1 VDGKDRKGNG
11 AFRQTVDAAIRHN
24 PKMMVSEA
32 SRELNPLTSLWLA
45 IKKIEHGKV
54 NGSWLSLRNALAVA
68 LPLGLGMLLGNSL
81 AGVAVATGALNVSFS
96 DGTDPYKQRARRMI
110 GWSVLGASA
119 VFLGSVTGVW
129 HLPAILV
136 AAAWAFAAGMLMCL
150 GTRAGDLGLNTLV
163 VLIVFAAHAE
173 TSLRGAIYA
182 GLLVLAGGLLQT
194 TFALLFWPLRRDRPE
209 RHVVGQVYLDLARE
223 VDPLS
228 DAPATSPLA
237 APSAAVQDTLAALS
251 RDHSVESERYRLL
264 FDQADRLRLSIYLLN
279 RLRDSLGEGDN
290 QRSEAEGD
298 AAEQLDAMLPLVSK
312 LLAAVGHWLIDGR
325 APENLE
331 SIRKELRTLADFAQ
345 AQKSSPAQ
353 RLWTNVASA
362 IDVLAGQLRL
372 VVQLAEKSTLD
383 EENELTASGLAPPL
397 KLQIASGLAT
407 LRANLDLD
415 SAVCRHAIRLSLCIA
430 LGDAIERAV
439 NWQRAYWLPMT
450 IAVVLKPDFTSTFSR
465 GVLRLLGTLCGLM
478 LATVLYLE
486 LRPGP
491 MGQVLLVGVFAF
503 FLRYLG
509 PANYGVF
516 TVAISGLIVFLIA
529 ATGVSSPEQVVV
541 ARAVNTT
548 AGGLL
553 ALLAYA
559 LWPTWERTQ
568 VAEAMAAMF
577 DATRVYFQTV
587 MQRLTTGDDSLTAA
601 LDNSRRAWRRTR
613 TAAEASVDRVLME
626 PGITP
631 GVRDCLSSMLASSH
645 ALVQAMMGL
654 EAGAMKTSVHTSAG
668 ALNVFAK
675 DVDFTLYFLSA
686 ALRGSQTASQS
697 LPQLR
702 EDHRRLIESRASFSA
717 SDEYILIETDR
728 LTVSLNTLREQ
739 AMRYVQG
746 C

>member
-1 VDGKDRKGNG
+1 
-11 AFRQTVDAAIRHN
+11 
-24 PKMMVSEA
+24 MMASDA
-32 SRELNPLTSLWLA
+32 SREPNALGSLWLA

-54 NGSWLSLRNALAVA
+54 NGGWLSFRNALAVA
-68 LPLGLGMLLGNSL
+68 LPLGVGMALGNPL
-81 AGVAVATGALNVSFS
+81 AGVAVATGALNVSYS
-96 DGTDPYKQRARRMI
+96 DGTDPYKQRGRRMV
-110 GWSVLGASA
+110 GWSVLGAIA

-173 TSLRGAIYA
+173 TSLLGAIYA

-194 TFALLFWPLRRDRPE
+194 SFAIVFWPLRRDRPE
-209 RHVVGQVYLDLARE
+209 RGVVGQVYLDLARE
-223 VDPLS
+223 VDPVSEVAAATPLS
-228 DAPATSPLA
+228 
-237 APSAAVQDTLAALS
+237 APSAAVQDTLAALA

-264 FDQADRLRLSIYLLN
+264 FDQADRLRLSIYSLN
-279 RLRDSLGEGDN
+279 RLRDSLGEGDS
-290 QRSEAEGD
+290 QRTEAEGD
-298 AAEQLDAMLPLVSK
+298 AAAQLDAMLPLVSK
-312 LLAAVGHWLIDGR
+312 LLAALGTCLIDGQV
-325 APENLE
+325 PENLE
-331 SIRKELRTLADFAQ
+331 SIRKEMRAMADFVQ
-345 AQKSSPAQ
+345 SQKSSPAR
-353 RLWTNVASA
+353 RLWTNIASA
-362 IDVLAGQLRL
+362 VDVLAGQLRL
-372 VVQLAEKSTLD
+372 VIQLVEKSTLD
-383 EENELTASGLAPPL
+383 PESELTVSGLAPPL

-407 LRANLDLD
+407 LRANLDID
-415 SAVCRHAIRLSLCIA
+415 SAVFRHAVRLSLCIA

-439 NWQRAYWLPMT
+439 SWQRAYWLPMT

-478 LATVLYLE
+478 VATVLYRE
-486 LRPGP
+486 LTPAP
-491 MGQVLLVGVFAF
+491 MAQVLLVGIFTF

-516 TVAISGLIVFLIA
+516 TVAVSGLIVFLIA
-529 ATGVSSPEQVVV
+529 ATGASSPQEVVV
-541 ARAVNTT
+541 ARALNTT
-548 AGGLL
+548 AGGIL
-553 ALLAYA
+553 ALVAYA

-568 VAEAMAAMF
+568 VSEAMATMF
-577 DATRVYFQTV
+577 EASRLYFQIV
-587 MQRLTTGDDSLTAA
+587 VQRLTTGDEALGTD
-601 LDNSRRAWRRTR
+601 LDNARRAWRRAR
-613 TAAEASVDRVLME
+613 TAAEASVDRVLAE
-626 PGITP
+626 PGVTP
-631 GVRDCLSSMLASSH
+631 GKRDCLASMLASSH
-645 ALVQAMMGL
+645 ALVQAVMGL
-654 EAGAMKTSVHTSAG
+654 EAGAAKTSVHTAPG

-686 ALRGSQTASQS
+686 ALRGSRAASQS

-717 SDEYILIETDR
+717 DDEYILIETDR